1 MKELSY
7 HLFKK
12 GFRRLISLIL
22 ILTVCLALLVFY
34 ARKIEPNILLTSN
47 EKIVISNLPREFKGF
62 RIVQISD
69 LHGKTSL
76 SDRLVVKVNE
86 LNPDVLVITGDV
98 LDDTHRDYRYII
110 QVLGPMQAKYGKF
123 FVSGNNEYRR
133 ELNWSKMEE
142 AYQEA
147 GVKVLHNQ
155 NYKLSYRGKYIW
167 LIGVDDPNTNRAR
180 LDTAMTGTDK
190 LSKILLAHSPEII
203 DQARIKKIDL
213 VLVGHTHGGQVRIP
227 WLTQNPKVTL
237 KVEKFLNNAEKV
249 LALGAGFINQEEK
262 IQSEILSASEILN
275 SNIKPGFENYI
286 AGLYQSGKTQMYV
299 NRGIGETRIPYRLFA
314 TPEITVIELTGITKE

>member
-1 MKELSY
+1 
-7 HLFKK
+7 
-12 GFRRLISLIL
+12 
-22 ILTVCLALLVFY
+22 
-34 ARKIEPNILLTSN
+34 
-47 EKIVISNLPREFKGF
+47 
-62 RIVQISD
+62 
-69 LHGKTSL
+69 
-76 SDRLVVKVNE
+76 
-86 LNPDVLVITGDV
+86 
-98 LDDTHRDYRYII
+98 
-110 QVLGPMQAKYGKF
+110 
-123 FVSGNNEYRR
+123 
-133 ELNWSKMEE
+133 
-142 AYQEA
+142 
-147 GVKVLHNQ
+147 
-155 NYKLSYRGKYIW
+155 
-167 LIGVDDPNTNRAR
+167 
-180 LDTAMTGTDK
+180 MTGTDK

-299 NRGIGETRIPYRLFA
+299 NRGIGETRIPYRLFSP
-314 TPEITVIELTGITKE
+314 PEITVIELTGITKE